1 MIDTTG
7 AIVQFGECVVS
18 ARASTGCLF
27 PSLFQVLLGL
37 HKPNASK
44 IELFHDDGQ
53 LTVERIKALFRVC
66 DVLFARGCGRERR
79 GTY

>member
-1 MIDTTG
+1 
-7 AIVQFGECVVS
+7 
-18 ARASTGCLF
+18 
-27 PSLFQVLLGL
+27 VLLGL

-44 IELFHDDGQ
+44 IELFHDDGE

-66 DVLFARGCGRERR
+66 DLLLARGCGRERR